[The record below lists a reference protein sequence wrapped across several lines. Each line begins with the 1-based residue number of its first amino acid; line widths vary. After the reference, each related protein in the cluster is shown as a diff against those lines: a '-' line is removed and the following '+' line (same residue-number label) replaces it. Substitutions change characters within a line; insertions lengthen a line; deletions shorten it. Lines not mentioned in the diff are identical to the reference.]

1 MYNFNIYYIVHSNII
16 VLAVKTFT
24 LCILHTLD
32 THDINEYGTP
42 RITLA
47 GRSGDSAV
55 QRPLVYGEG
64 QLSENTNQN
73 WQLNN
78 HSSQKSCQQS
88 RETNSQINNYHT

>member
-16 VLAVKTFT
+16 VLAVKNIYTM
-24 LCILHTLD
+24 HSDTLD

-47 GRSGDSAV
+47 GRSDDSAV

-73 WQLNN
+73 
-78 HSSQKSCQQS
+78 
-88 RETNSQINNYHT
+88 

>member
-1 MYNFNIYYIVHSNII
+1 MHSD
-16 VLAVKTFT
+16 
-24 LCILHTLD
+24 TLD
-32 THDINEYGTP
+32 THDINEYWTP